1 MAAARFADGWV
12 RLLSKRPPEILFCG
26 ASVSQEVKCFAV
38 GPAAHVGADL
48 GEQPQRIVG
57 ADAIDLREVHPG
69 ELVERRAQIEARFV
83 VLWLLSPA
91 RCGQRTGGHGRSRC
105 EPGQVAFDRRIARG
119 ELSLIGVEEFQ
130 VLLEAEDVFGS
141 VIAA

>member
-1 MAAARFADGWV
+1 MPSICERSTPVSWWSGV
-12 RLLSKRPPEILFCG
+12 RRSKRGSLCCGFC
-26 ASVSQEVKCFAV
+26 
-38 GPAAHVGADL
+38 
-48 GEQPQRIVG
+48 R
-57 ADAIDLREVHPG
+57 
-69 ELVERRAQIEARFV
+69 RRAAGSG
-83 VLWLLSPA
+83 L
-91 RCGQRTGGHGRSRC
+91 GGHGRSRC